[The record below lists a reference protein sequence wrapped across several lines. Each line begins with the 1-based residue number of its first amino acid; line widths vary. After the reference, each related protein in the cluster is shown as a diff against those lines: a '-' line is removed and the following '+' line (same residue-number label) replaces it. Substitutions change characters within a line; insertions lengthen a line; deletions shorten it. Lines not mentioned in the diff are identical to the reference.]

1 MTAAYLCFDFLSV
14 VFSYFLV
21 VLTREGIQYDLGC
34 VYTIS
39 AALFKRNEESVTK
52 AAMLF

>member
-21 VLTREGIQYDLGC
+21 ALNREGVQYEFGC

-39 AALFKRNEESVTK
+39 AALFTGMRK
-52 AAMLF
+52 A